1 MQLEICRKSDF
12 LYNFHICTRIVIS
25 SYWINLPLF
34 QTWWMSIF
42 FAKSCSDFGVV
53 LGKTRYPSIFSVLQ
67 SNLRGMLG
75 KCLLKFLKD
84 QSSPSIWTVQNLNS
98 DLTWISK
105 YLMVYPPRTLYFVTL
120 WQFSS
125 YQIVQL
131 LFWNTWLL
139 LTVKKRC
146 YLF

>member
-12 LYNFHICTRIVIS
+12 LYSFLIC
-25 SYWINLPLF
+25 PLF

-42 FAKSCSDFGVV
+42 FAKSCSGFRVF
-53 LGKTRYPSIFSVLQ
+53 LGKTRYQCIFSVLQ
-67 SNLRGMLG
+67 SYLRGMLG
-75 KCLLKFLKD
+75 KCLLNLLKY
-84 QSSPSIWTVQNLNS
+84 QSSSTLWTVQNLNS
-98 DLTWISK
+98 NLTWISK

-120 WQFSS
+120 WQFSN
-125 YQIVQL
+125 YHIVQL
-131 LFWNTWLL
+131 LFQNTWFL